1 MTLVERIYDL
11 DGGIA
16 EVADASIYSPGTD
29 VGRPLSL
36 SCNAYLIRRA
46 GQWIMWDTGIDDEL
60 ANVPGGEIIAHG
72 IRGVVKRTL
81 ISQLTEI
88 GVDPGDVS
96 VLILSHAH
104 FDMSETRGCFR
115 ERSGS
120 CKERNMKR
128 CSVQ

>member
-46 GQWIMWDTGIDDEL
+46 GQCESLQPTGS
-60 ANVPGGEIIAHG
+60 P
-72 IRGVVKRTL
+72 
-81 ISQLTEI
+81 I
-88 GVDPGDVS
+88 G
-96 VLILSHAH
+96 
-104 FDMSETRGCFR
+104 
-115 ERSGS
+115 
-120 CKERNMKR
+120 
-128 CSVQ
+128 